1 MKRSDYYDRSYDF
14 SEIEDDPRLRNA
26 AKEMH
31 ITFWAYAAYVFVTL
45 TVTYL
50 TAHYFA
56 PNEVFLGGIPAYL
69 FVLCVCA
76 VVGMLVMVTLARFLF
91 SDDSLE
97 DEEPGI

>member
-1 MKRSDYYDRSYDF
+1 MKRSDYYDRNYDF

-26 AKEMH
+26 AKEKH
-31 ITFWAYAAYVFVTL
+31 ITFWAYATYVFVTL

-50 TAHYFA
+50 TAHPFA
-56 PNEVFLGGIPAYL
+56 PNEVFWGGIPAYF

-76 VVGMLVMVTLARFLF
+76 LVGMLVTLTLARFVF

>member
-50 TAHYFA
+50 TLPPITSHPMKCSGAGFR
-56 PNEVFLGGIPAYL
+56 PTFLC
-69 FVLCVCA
+69 FVS
-76 VVGMLVMVTLARFLF
+76 ARL
-91 SDDSLE
+91 SACLSW
-97 DEEPGI
+97 

>member
-56 PNEVFLGGIPAYL
+56 PQ
-69 FVLCVCA
+69 
-76 VVGMLVMVTLARFLF
+76 
-91 SDDSLE
+91 
-97 DEEPGI
+97 

>member
-56 PNEVFLGGIPAYL
+56 PNEVFWGGIPAYL

-76 VVGMLVMVTLARFLF
+76 VCLCA
-91 SDDSLE
+91 
-97 DEEPGI
+97 IKK